1 MITDRELQELLN
13 FSSPATVLS
22 VYLNTDP
29 VGGNAEAHKL
39 RLRSMLEEVV
49 SLPEDKAA
57 VLEYFDH
64 AHEWKGRSVAVFS
77 CTARDFFRAFPL
89 AVPLRSRV
97 RVGDHPHV
105 KPLADLLDAFGG
117 YGVVLVDK
125 QGARLFLFHLGELI
139 EQEGV
144 LGEEVRH
151 TKRGGA
157 SSIRGQRGGAAG
169 QTRYSEEVVDRNIKD
184 AVEFAV
190 RFFEENRVRRILIG
204 GTDDNV
210 AQFRTRLP
218 KTWQSL
224 VIGTFPMNMTA
235 KHTEVL
241 ARAIEIGQQAERRRE
256 ARLVD
261 SAITNAAKGADGV
274 VRLDETLSA
283 VHEGRVQ
290 TLIVKEGYRSA
301 GYQCTGCGYLTTQ
314 KVGTCPFCGKDF
326 ATIEDAVE
334 MAVRRVMQSG
344 GDVEIVRDN
353 PSLEKVGIG
362 ALLRY

>member
-1 MITDRELQELLN
+1 MIADRELQELLN
-13 FSSPATVLS
+13 FSSPETVLS

-29 VGGNAEAHKL
+29 VEGNAEALKL
-39 RLRSMLEEVV
+39 RLRSLLEVV

-57 VLEYFDH
+57 VLEYFEH
-64 AHEWKGRSVAVFS
+64 AREWKGRSVAIFS
-77 CTARDFFRAFPL
+77 CTARDFFRAYPL

-105 KPLADLLDAFGG
+105 KPLADLLDTFGG
-117 YGVVLVDK
+117 YGVALIDK

-144 LGEEVRH
+144 LGEAVRH

-157 SSIRGQRGGAAG
+157 SSVWGQRGGTAG
-169 QTRYSEEVVDRNIKD
+169 QTRYSEEVVARNIKD

-210 AQFRTRLP
+210 AQFRTYLT
-218 KTWQSL
+218 KAWQSL
-224 VIGTFPMNMTA
+224 VVGTFPMSMTA

-241 ARAIEIGQQAERRRE
+241 ARAMEIGQQAERRRE

-261 SAITNAAKGADGV
+261 EVITKAAKGAGGV

-290 TLIVKEGYRSA
+290 TLIVQEGYQSA
-301 GYQCTGCGYLTTQ
+301 GYQCAGCGYLTTQ
-314 KVGTCPFCGKDF
+314 ELDACPFCSKDF
-326 ATIEDAVE
+326 ARIEDAVE
-334 MAVRRVMQSG
+334 MAVRKVMQSG